1 MGTMHAI
8 GTQGLLQQRRCLAWS
23 IRGTL
28 LELILAAWTG
38 SEVRNKSR
46 KTWTYH
52 QSKEVPKYFT
62 LKTKWKKITKLACSR
77 TKHYFRHQ
85 TAQLLTNSYFTK
97 KMSNTGLVEKK
108 PQQQQ
113 SPEFLLT
120 LAFGTVFTLKWS
132 LNPTIFYQCLCNW
145 HTAGM
150 RNRNLNLTMCKRVQ
164 TLWNSHY
171 KLHICLFSISFFLQ
185 FWIAS
190 FSVKKTLANWI
201 ASI

>member
-1 MGTMHAI
+1 VTKLKSPMLLGGGWYFISLINWSNLKLSNWKFIGYQYMGTMHAN
-8 GTQGLLQQRRCLAWS
+8 GTQGLLQQRHCLAWS
-23 IRGTL
+23 TRGTL

-52 QSKEVPKYFT
+52 QSKELSKYFT
-62 LKTKWKKITKLACSR
+62 LKTKWKKITILACSR

-113 SPEFLLT
+113 SPKFLLT
-120 LAFGTVFTLKWS
+120 LALRTVYTLK
-132 LNPTIFYQCLCNW
+132 
-145 HTAGM
+145 
-150 RNRNLNLTMCKRVQ
+150 
-164 TLWNSHY
+164 
-171 KLHICLFSISFFLQ
+171 
-185 FWIAS
+185 
-190 FSVKKTLANWI
+190 
-201 ASI
+201 